1 MESVNTVPFN
11 SSVQDAESSGYER
24 DCTFTHKI
32 TRQRIH
38 IIVQVGIWVLRTV
51 KSRGQ
56 FTGDDFFLNVQ
67 LKKPNNHCNGP
78 VHSCTIMCILCRFQF
93 MSKNCIVCLKK
104 TCITILCLN
113 IF

>member
-38 IIVQVGIWVLRTV
+38 IIVQECIGPLQWLLVFCYYAYRK
-51 KSRGQ
+51 KSS
-56 FTGDDFFLNVQ
+56 
-67 LKKPNNHCNGP
+67 P
-78 VHSCTIMCILCRFQF
+78 V
-93 MSKNCIVCLKK
+93 N
-104 TCITILCLN
+104 
-113 IF
+113 